1 MLFFFIHIEK
11 QNNSINKEVFF
22 NNKYNKHMVN
32 RLFLNDLSIYNSY
45 VLFFFS
51 AIVFAQ
57 SANAKLSWPHLDYL
71 KKQYCISIKV
81 Q

>member
-1 MLFFFIHIEK
+1 
-11 QNNSINKEVFF
+11 
-22 NNKYNKHMVN
+22 MVN

-71 KKQYCISIKV
+71 KKQYCTSIKV

>member
-1 MLFFFIHIEK
+1 
-11 QNNSINKEVFF
+11 
-22 NNKYNKHMVN
+22 MVN
-32 RLFLNDLSIYNSY
+32 PLFLNDLSIYNSY
-45 VLFFFS
+45 VLFFFR

-71 KKQYCISIKV
+71 KKQYCMSIEV